1 MKEKMKKVDGVLK
14 KISNVMK
21 IIFGYG
27 IMIVLFAGGL
37 TFFGYLAALI
47 IGGETAT
54 AICTWIY
61 KTFFPIIIMATT
73 ILILFG
79 LLTMYIGGEKALTPG
94 HKKAGE
100 KAEKKEENQEAA
112 EEAVKETAEEKAEEA
127 KEALEEKAGEAVK
140 VKK

>member
-1 MKEKMKKVDGVLK
+1 MKEALK
-14 KISNVMK
+14 RISNICK

-37 TFFGYLAALI
+37 TFFGYVAALI

-61 KTFFPIIIMATT
+61 KSFIPVMIYVTT

-79 LLTMYIGGEKALTPG
+79 LATMYMAGEKALTPG
-94 HKKAGE
+94 KK
-100 KAEKKEENQEAA
+100 
-112 EEAVKETAEEKAEEA
+112 TAQNK
-127 KEALEEKAGEAVK
+127 G
-140 VKK
+140 